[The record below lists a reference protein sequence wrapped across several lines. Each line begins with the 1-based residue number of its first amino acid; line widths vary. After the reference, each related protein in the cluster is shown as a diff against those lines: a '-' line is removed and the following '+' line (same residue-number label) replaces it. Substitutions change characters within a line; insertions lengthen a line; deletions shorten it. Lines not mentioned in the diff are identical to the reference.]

1 MRIEKHPVLEFNR
14 GREVTFSFEGRKMKA
29 FSNETVAAALQANG
43 VDILSRSIRHGRGRG
58 FFCGIGRCCSCDM
71 IINGVPNVRA
81 CITLVEDG
89 MEVKVQ
95 EGRGSFDVAQ

>member
-1 MRIEKHPVLEFNR
+1 MRIEKHPVLEFER
-14 GREVTFSFEGRKMKA
+14 GSEVAISFEGREMKA

-43 VDILSRSIRHGRGRG
+43 VDIFSRSIQYRRGRG

-81 CITLVEDG
+81 CITLVEGG
-89 MEVKVQ
+89 MDVRIQ
-95 EGRGSFDVAQ
+95 EGRGSFDVAR

>member
-1 MRIEKHPVLEFNR
+1 MDFER
-14 GREVTFSFEGRKMKA
+14 GSEVVFSFDGRKMKG

-43 VDILSRSIRHGRGRG
+43 VDIFSRSIKLGRARG

-81 CITLVEDG
+81 CITLVEDC
-89 MEVKVQ
+89 MDVRTQ
-95 EGRGSFDVAQ
+95 EGRGSFDAAQ